1 MLSPSRQTDR
11 QLDLLL
17 LCCALCVCGESL
29 RVYVSE
35 KEAGIV
41 HVKLEGQLRKEE
53 IKGHRASDD
62 GGCGGF

>member
-1 MLSPSRQTDR
+1 M
-11 QLDLLL
+11 
-17 LCCALCVCGESL
+17 